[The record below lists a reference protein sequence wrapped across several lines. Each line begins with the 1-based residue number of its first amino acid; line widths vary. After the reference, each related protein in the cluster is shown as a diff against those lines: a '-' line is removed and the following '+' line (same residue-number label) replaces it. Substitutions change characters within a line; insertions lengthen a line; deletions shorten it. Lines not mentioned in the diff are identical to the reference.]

1 MSETMYVVVADR
13 TRLDLFKV
21 QARETPKCYLI
32 DGATLILGNYDYLS
46 ATLKKN
52 HDKYTVRMSLIDA
65 LIAMKIEQ
73 EKRMGLLKA
82 KLDQQKNFLWEIEG
96 ALVDERNGV
105 SSLA

>member
-1 MSETMYVVVADR
+1 MYVVVVDR

-32 DGATLILGNYDYLS
+32 DAATLILGNYDYLS

-52 HDKYTVRMSLIDA
+52 HYKYTVRMSLIDA

-82 KLDQQKNFLWEIEG
+82 KLDQQEQFLSEIEA
-96 ALVDERNGV
+96 ALVDERNETSGIR
-105 SSLA
+105 